1 MLQLY
6 FLTFLQIDLKR
17 MINEI
22 SFRIRKIVDQGKV
35 INGIFFKKKKKKII
49 LKFACI
55 TRAKVIMLIVS

>member
-22 SFRIRKIVDQGKV
+22 SFRIRKILDQVKV
-35 INGIFFKKKKKKII
+35 INGIFFKKKKKKDYIEV
-49 LKFACI
+49 
-55 TRAKVIMLIVS
+55 RVYNES

>member
-22 SFRIRKIVDQGKV
+22 SFRIRKILDQGKV
-35 INGIFFKKKKKKII
+35 INGIFFKKKKNYIEV
-49 LKFACI
+49 
-55 TRAKVIMLIVS
+55 RVYNES

>member
-35 INGIFFKKKKKKII
+35 INGIFFKKKKKNYIEV
-49 LKFACI
+49 
-55 TRAKVIMLIVS
+55 RVYNES

>member
-22 SFRIRKIVDQGKV
+22 SFRIRKILDQGKV
-35 INGIFFKKKKKKII
+35 INGIFFKKKKII

-55 TRAKVIMLIVS
+55 MRAKVIMLIVS

>member
-35 INGIFFKKKKKKII
+35 INGIFFKKKKKII